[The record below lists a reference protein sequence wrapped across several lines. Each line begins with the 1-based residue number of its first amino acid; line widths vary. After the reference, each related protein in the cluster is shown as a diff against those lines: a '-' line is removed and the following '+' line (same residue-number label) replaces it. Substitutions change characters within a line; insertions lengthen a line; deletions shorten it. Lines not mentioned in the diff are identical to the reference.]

1 MRIRK
6 ISITSVLALIL
17 ACAMLI
23 GIISNIF
30 VPLNLKATCLVLI
43 GCLAI
48 WYLKP
53 LYLKWT
59 SQLSQRTVNWIL
71 AVIIILMMVVQ
82 LLVLRFLPASVYHDP
97 FRVLVQAEQLSHGHL
112 NWNDSLYFQRFPNN
126 VSLTV
131 LMSGWLK
138 LTNLLH
144 LDTYWGI
151 HLLSFILLDTFIIAI
166 LRSVRRLS
174 HQNSAALLAALFF
187 LVSPF
192 AYTYYLQVFY
202 SDLPTLVCLAVVFN
216 VLIGW
221 SSFNRTKKGL
231 TGAGLLISVI
241 IGEVVKPNLIVLLVA
256 VLLVTIWLLFK
267 NRQQLK
273 AIQTPLL
280 IIILGFILAVPTSAG
295 LKAAS
300 HYHANNEYAFP
311 AMHWVWMSYN
321 PNNAGRYDIKD
332 VETLSSIQGKQAKQD
347 YLNKAL
353 PERLAK
359 LGPVGIMTRWIE
371 KASILLNV
379 SLMPKAYTGGY
390 VAAPK
395 LYQRFELQLSAVGM
409 VIMRI
414 GFVLLYAET
423 LLRYLRLWRRRL
435 KSTDDPRI
443 MLTILTA
450 LGYIAFHT
458 LLWETESRYGQ
469 VMIPLLGILCAVPSL
484 ALVSERRIRLRTK
497 NEGWVALVAVVALVV
512 TYASA
517 PHALSTTKGHD
528 VAVQQSQLS
537 LQFDAKKTKI
547 KPYGTLSQQVQ
558 LNHKAKRFEI
568 SLAPA
573 AEFSGTL
580 INEQTHQHYE
590 LYRTFKSLMLKRTL
604 PVGKYRIQLRND
616 LQRSQSVLITKTLS
630 YRLAP
635 YPLKIDQSQYPYW
648 SFVYTFSRA
657 R

>member
-6 ISITSVLALIL
+6 ISMTSVLALIL
-17 ACAMLI
+17 ACAMMI
-23 GIISNIF
+23 GIIANVF
-30 VPLNLKATCLVLI
+30 VPINLKTTSLILV

-59 SQLSQRTVNWIL
+59 NQLSQRTVNWIL
-71 AVIIILMMVVQ
+71 TVIVILMMVIQ
-82 LLVLRFLPASVYHDP
+82 LLVIRFLPASVYHDP
-97 FRVLVQAEQLSHGHL
+97 FRVLVQAEQLSHGNL
-112 NWNDSLYFQRFPNN
+112 NWNDSVYFWRFPNN

-131 LMSGWLK
+131 LLGEWLK
-138 LTNLLH
+138 LTNLFH

-174 HQNSAALLAALFF
+174 HQNSSALLAALFF

-192 AYTYYLQVFY
+192 AYSYYLQVFY
-202 SDLPTLVCLAVVFN
+202 SDLPTLLCLGVVFN

-221 SSFNRTKKGL
+221 PSFSQTKKAI
-231 TGAGLLISVI
+231 TGTGLLISVI
-241 IGEVVKPNLIVLLVA
+241 VGEVVKPNLIVLLVA
-256 VLLVTIWLLFK
+256 VLLVMIWLLFK
-267 NRQQLK
+267 NRQQLNVIK
-273 AIQTPLL
+273 TPLL
-280 IIILGFILAVPTSAG
+280 IIILGFVLAMPASAG

-300 HYHANNEYAFP
+300 HYHVNNEYAFP

-321 PNNAGRYDIKD
+321 PHGAGRYDIKD

-347 YLNKAL
+347 YLSKAI

-359 LGPVGIMTRWIE
+359 LGPVGVMTRWVE

-379 SLMPKAYTGGY
+379 SRMPKAYTGGY
-390 VAAPK
+390 VAAPR
-395 LYQRFELQLSAVGM
+395 LYQKFELQLSAIGM
-409 VIMRI
+409 IMMRI

-423 LLRYLRLWRRRL
+423 FFRCLRLWQRRS

-469 VMIPLLGILCAVPSL
+469 VMIPLLGILCTVPSL
-484 ALVSERRIRLRTK
+484 ALASERRIKLRTK
-497 NEGWVALVAVVALVV
+497 KEGWLAFVAVVALVV
-512 TYASA
+512 TYVLV

-537 LQFDAKKTKI
+537 LQFDAKETKI
-547 KPYGTLSQQVQ
+547 KPYGTLSQEVQ
-558 LNHKAKRFEI
+558 LNHKAKYFEV

-580 INEQTHQHYE
+580 INEQTQQHYE
-590 LYRTFKSLMLKRTL
+590 LYRTLKTLALKRPL
-604 PVGKYRIQLRND
+604 PAGKYRIQLRND

-635 YPLKIDQSQYPYW
+635 YPLKIDQAQYPYW
-648 SFVYTFSRA
+648 SFVYAFSRA